1 MIAIYPGSF
10 DPLTDGHFSIIQ
22 RAARLFD
29 DLVVAVG
36 YNPAKQTLYSASERV
51 RIIKVATQH
60 IANVRVDSFT
70 QTLLVDY
77 VRRMEARIIVKGL
90 RNVAD
95 FQNEFQQ
102 FNMNSEIAPEVE
114 TVFLLADS
122 EELFVSSTLVREM
135 IQQNS
140 TDYRLFVPTD
150 IVHALEEMNE

>member
-36 YNPAKQTLYSASERV
+36 YNPAKQAMFSADERV
-51 RIIKVATQH
+51 RIIRAATQH
-60 IANVRVDSFT
+60 IPNVRVDSFT
-70 QTLLVDY
+70 QTLLINY
-77 VRRMEARIIVKGL
+77 VREVGGRIIVKGL

-102 FNMNSEIAPEVE
+102 FSMNSVLAPELE

-135 IQQNS
+135 IEQNS
-140 TDYRLFVPTD
+140 ANYTMFVPTD
-150 IVHALEEMNE
+150 IVHALEELNE

>member
-29 DLVVAVG
+29 ELVVAVG
-36 YNPAKQTLYSASERV
+36 YNPAKQTMYSAGERV
-51 RIIKVATQH
+51 QIIKVATQH

-77 VRRMEARIIVKGL
+77 VRRIKGEIIVKGL

-102 FNMNSEIAPEVE
+102 FNMNAQIAPELE

-135 IQQNS
+135 IEQNS
-140 TDYRLFVPTD
+140 ADYTLFVPTD
-150 IVHALEEMNE
+150 ILDALEEMNG

>member
-29 DLVVAVG
+29 ELVVAVG
-36 YNPAKQTLYSASERV
+36 YNPAKQTMYSASERV
-51 RIIKVATQH
+51 QIITVATQH
-60 IANVRVDSFT
+60 MANVRVDSFT
-70 QTLLVDY
+70 QMLLVNY
-77 VRRMEARIIVKGL
+77 VRKIGGDIIVKGL

-102 FNMNSEIAPEVE
+102 FNMNAEIAPELE

-135 IQQNS
+135 IEQNS
-140 TDYRLFVPTD
+140 ADYTLFVPTD
-150 IVHALEEMNE
+150 ILHALEDLNE